1 MTSLIFDLYEV
12 NFFTLK
18 NNFIFI
24 FGCAGSYL
32 LCGLFSSCVS
42 GKNLF
47 CVVTHSTLISVF
59 AVRQLVLGAGCTIVN
74 NKTLSLP
81 KWTF

>member
-24 FGCAGSYL
+24 FGCAGSYCCAGFSLVVVPL
-32 LCGLFSSCVS
+32 LMAGAS
-42 GKNLF
+42 
-47 CVVTHSTLISVF
+47 
-59 AVRQLVLGAGCTIVN
+59 LVAEHRL
-74 NKTLSLP
+74 
-81 KWTF
+81 